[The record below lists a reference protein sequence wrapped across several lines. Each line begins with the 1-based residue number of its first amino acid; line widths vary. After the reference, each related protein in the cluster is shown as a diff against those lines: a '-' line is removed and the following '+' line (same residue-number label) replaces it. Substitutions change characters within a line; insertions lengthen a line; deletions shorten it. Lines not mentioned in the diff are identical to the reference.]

1 MANKEQLHLG
11 ERMKTVEAGVAEVI
25 EDDSY
30 HHKDGVPYW
39 QNVERSSPKVFGFH
53 VEVEIALKTKLES
66 ILTTSQMGLTCC
78 LDLWW

>member
-30 HHKDGVPYW
+30 HHEDGVPY
-39 QNVERSSPKVFGFH
+39 
-53 VEVEIALKTKLES
+53 
-66 ILTTSQMGLTCC
+66 
-78 LDLWW
+78 